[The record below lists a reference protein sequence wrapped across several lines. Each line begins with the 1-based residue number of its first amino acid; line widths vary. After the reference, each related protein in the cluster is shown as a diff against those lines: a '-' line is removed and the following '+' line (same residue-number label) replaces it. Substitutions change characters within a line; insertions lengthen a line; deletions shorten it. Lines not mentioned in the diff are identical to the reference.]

1 MNSLLLVPY
10 HYVGLTLILLQ
21 VNVGLLVLSMLG
33 FCLPLYLLC
42 HSRHLQRLRDERD
55 EDPKIYV
62 KINNGSKPEAF
73 V

>member
-1 MNSLLLVPY
+1 V
-10 HYVGLTLILLQ
+10 Q
-21 VNVGLLVLSMLG
+21 VNVGLLGLTVLG

-42 HSRHLQRLRDERD
+42 YSRQLQRQKQERE

-62 KINNGSKPEAF
+62 QINNGSTPEAF